1 MSYANGATSGT
12 IVAGRNIS
20 GNNNTLLSSPTGLY
34 FDSITNSILIANFG
48 CHNIVRWMSGAT
60 SGTLLAGSSDGSSG
74 NSSGMLFSPRSVT
87 LDPMGNM
94 YVADSQNSRIQ
105 LFLAGQREGRTIAGI
120 STVSGPNASQ
130 LSLPFAVRL
139 DAQLNLFVA
148 DTGNNRVQRFSR
160 Y

>member
-1 MSYANGATSGT
+1 MAYANGATTGT
-12 IVAGRNIS
+12 MVAGRNIS
-20 GNNNTLLSSPTGLY
+20 GSNNTLLCNPTGLY

-48 CHNIVRWMSGAT
+48 CHNIVRWMLGAT
-60 SGTLLAGSSDGSSG
+60 SGTLLAGSIDGSPG

-120 STVSGPNASQ
+120 STVSGSNTSQ
-130 LSLPFAVRL
+130 LSLPCAVRL